1 MLDSEKENIDVIKKN
16 KKVKIKL
23 KIQFILLFIQSFSQE
38 KESTNNLNK
47 ESKNYNIFNNHYIF
61 STDKSTYKDYYFFVR
76 NR

>member
-61 STDKSTYKDYYFFVR
+61 LTDKSTYKDYYFFER